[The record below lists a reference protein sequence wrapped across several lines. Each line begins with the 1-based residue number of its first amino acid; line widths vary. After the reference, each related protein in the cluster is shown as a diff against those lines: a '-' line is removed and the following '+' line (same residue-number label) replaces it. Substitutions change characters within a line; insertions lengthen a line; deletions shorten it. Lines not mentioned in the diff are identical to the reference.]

1 MIAEIGTDLYAF
13 TAEGGW
19 KLAGDDKAF
28 TVTTGEGKSL
38 TCHS

>member
-1 MIAEIGTDLYAF
+1 VAD
-13 TAEGGW
+13 GGW

-28 TVTTGEGKSL
+28 TVTTNEGKSL